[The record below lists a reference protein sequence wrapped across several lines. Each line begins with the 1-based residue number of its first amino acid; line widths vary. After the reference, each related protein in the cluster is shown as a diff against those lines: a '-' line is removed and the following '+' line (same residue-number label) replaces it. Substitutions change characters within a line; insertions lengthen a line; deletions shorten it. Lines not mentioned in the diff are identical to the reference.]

1 MTPPTPF
8 DAYFAARIAPAL
20 AGAPPDAVKLARAA
34 AVDIWNAALD
44 AAIKKADLVED
55 GPDDDPEDH
64 IALGSITCRD
74 LEELRVTP

>member
-44 AAIKKADLVED
+44 AVDAAHPTFELDHLD
-55 GPDDDPEDH
+55 GLR
-64 IALGSITCRD
+64 A
-74 LEELRVTP
+74 RVTP